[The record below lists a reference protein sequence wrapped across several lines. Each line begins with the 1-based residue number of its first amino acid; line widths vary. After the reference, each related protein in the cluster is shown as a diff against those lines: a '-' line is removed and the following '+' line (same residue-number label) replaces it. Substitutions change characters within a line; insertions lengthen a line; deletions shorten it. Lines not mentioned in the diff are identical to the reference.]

1 MLASLLKQ
9 NVWEEALEWGLPVGP
24 VSPEEGSVWRAR
36 RSERRR
42 PWLVMLH
49 MQRVTSDLPAS
60 SSVWSQWASKRG
72 TRSSQ
77 QLDTFRGKAEENWRA
92 NYTVKGDDKWQA
104 HYKSAETTTLLSTE
118 HVAGMSGANICRVL
132 TVCQVLCVGELVN
145 LITAWRGCSIM
156 FSMPLQ
162 VCESC
167 NLARFS

>member
-24 VSPEEGSVWRAR
+24 VSPEEGSVWTAR
-36 RSERRR
+36 RSERW
-42 PWLVMLH
+42 PWLVMLPT
-49 MQRVTSDLPAS
+49 QRETSDLPAS
-60 SSVWSQWASKRG
+60 GSVWSQWASKRG

-77 QLDTFRGKAEENWRA
+77 QSGTFWGKAEENWRA
-92 NYTVKGDDKWQA
+92 NYTVKGDGKWQA
-104 HYKSAETTTLLSTE
+104 HYKSPETTALLSTE